1 LGDVMKS
8 VSQIEGRTRWIKRKE
23 RMNNI
28 WMLFKQSRVGILGIA
43 LLFIFLALAV
53 VSVIPPKI
61 DPMYVPLYGTDP
73 EIIGFTQPSLRHP
86 MGTDF
91 MGRDLFSQLLE
102 GAKWGLAVGIT
113 AAAASVI
120 IGTIVGLVSGYFGGT
135 IDTLL
140 QRMADIVLTLPAIP
154 VILVLGAALGRL
166 SIWNLVILIGLLG
179 WPQTSKV
186 IRSQVLS
193 LRERPFIE
201 SARICG
207 ASNERIIFRHIAP
220 NVLPLSFL
228 FMTFGVTGAILT
240 EAALSFLGLGDP
252 STVSWGMMLQWCFTS
267 GYTFKAPFWLL
278 PPGLCI
284 TFLALSFHLIGIG
297 TEQIVNPRLR
307 ER

>member
-1 LGDVMKS
+1 MRP
-8 VSQIEGRTRWIKRKE
+8 VSQIEVKTKWQRRKE
-23 RMNNI
+23 RVGNI
-28 WMLFKQSRVGILGIA
+28 WLLFKQSKVGVLGIV
-43 LLFIFLALAV
+43 ILACFFVLAF
-53 VSVIPPKI
+53 SSMIPPMI
-61 DPMYVPLYGTDP
+61 DEMYIPLYGTDP
-73 EIIGFTQPSLRHP
+73 DIIGFSQPSVRHP

-102 GAKWGLAVGIT
+102 GAKWGLIVGIT

-120 IGTIVGLVSGYFGGT
+120 VGTVVGLVSGYFGGT

-140 QRMADIVLTLPAIP
+140 QRTADIVLTLPSIP
-154 VILVLGAALGRL
+154 LILVIGSALGRL
-166 SIWNLVILIGLLG
+166 SIWNIVILIGMLG
-179 WPQTSKV
+179 WPGTSKV

-201 SARICG
+201 SARVSG
-207 ASNERIIFRHIAP
+207 ASDGRIIFRHIAP

-228 FMTFGVTGAILT
+228 YMTFGVTGAILT

-267 GYTFKAPFWLL
+267 GYTFRAPFWLI
-278 PPGLCI
+278 PPGICI
-284 TFLALSFHLIGIG
+284 TFLALSFYLIGIG

>member
-1 LGDVMKS
+1 MR
-8 VSQIEGRTRWIKRKE
+8 QHIEVKTQWQRRKE
-23 RMNNI
+23 RIRGI
-28 WMLFKQSRVGILGIA
+28 WGLFKQSRVGVLGIA
-43 LLFIFLALAV
+43 ILVIFFILAIA
-53 VSVIPPKI
+53 STIPPKI
-61 DPMYVPLYGTDP
+61 DEMYVPLYGTDP
-73 EIIGFTQPSLRHP
+73 DIIGFSQPSLKHP
-86 MGTDF
+86 LGTDF

-113 AAAASVI
+113 AALASVI
-120 IGTIVGLVSGYFGGT
+120 VGTVVGLVSGYFGGT

-140 QRMADIVLTLPAIP
+140 QRMADIVLTLPSIP
-154 VILVLGAALGRL
+154 LILVIGAALGRL
-166 SIWNLVILIGLLG
+166 SIWNIVILIGMLG
-179 WPQTSKV
+179 WPSTSKV

-201 SARICG
+201 SARVSG
-207 ASNERIIFRHIAP
+207 ASDSRIIFRHIAP

-228 FMTFGVTGAILT
+228 YMTFGVTGAILT

-267 GYTFKAPFWLL
+267 GNTFRAPFWLL

-284 TFLALSFHLIGIG
+284 TFLALSFYLIGIG

>member
-1 LGDVMKS
+1 MEPA
-8 VSQIEGRTRWIKRKE
+8 SQIEMKTKWQRRRERIGGLWI
-23 RMNNI
+23 
-28 WMLFKQSRVGILGIA
+28 LFKQSKVGVLGIVILA
-43 LLFIFLALAV
+43 IFFVLAI
-53 VSVIPPKI
+53 SSTIPPKI
-61 DPMYVPLYGTDP
+61 DDMYIPLYGTDP
-73 EIIGFTQPSLRHP
+73 DIIGFSQPSLQHP

-120 IGTIVGLVSGYFGGT
+120 VGTVVGLVSGYFGGT

-140 QRMADIVLTLPAIP
+140 QRMADIVLTLPSIP
-154 VILVLGAALGRL
+154 LILVIGSALGRL
-166 SIWNLVILIGLLG
+166 SIWNIVILIGMLG
-179 WPQTSKV
+179 WPGTSKV

-201 SARICG
+201 SARVSG
-207 ASNERIIFRHIAP
+207 ASDGRIIFRHIAP
-220 NVLPLSFL
+220 NVLPLTFL
-228 FMTFGVTGAILT
+228 YMTFGVTGAILT

-284 TFLALSFHLIGIG
+284 TFLALSFYLIGIG

>member
-1 LGDVMKS
+1 MKPA
-8 VSQIEGRTRWIKRKE
+8 SQIEVKTKWQRRKE
-23 RMNNI
+23 RI
-28 WMLFKQSRVGILGIA
+28 GGFWTLFKQSKVGVLGIVILA
-43 LLFIFLALAV
+43 IFFVLALA
-53 VSVIPPKI
+53 STIPPKI
-61 DPMYVPLYGTDP
+61 DDMYIPLYGVDP
-73 EIIGFTQPSLRHP
+73 EIIGFSQPSSRHL

-120 IGTIVGLVSGYFGGT
+120 VGTVVGLVSGYFGGT

-140 QRMADIVLTLPAIP
+140 QRMADIVLTLPSIP
-154 VILVLGAALGRL
+154 LILVIGAALGRL
-166 SIWNLVILIGLLG
+166 SIWNIVILIGMLG
-179 WPQTSKV
+179 WPSTSKV

-201 SARICG
+201 SARISG
-207 ASNERIIFRHIAP
+207 ASDGRIIFRHIAP

-228 FMTFGVTGAILT
+228 YMTFGVTGAILT

-284 TFLALSFHLIGIG
+284 TFLALSFYLIGIG

>member
-1 LGDVMKS
+1 MRQAS
-8 VSQIEGRTRWIKRKE
+8 HIEVKTQWQRRKE
-23 RMNNI
+23 RIAGI
-28 WMLFKQSRVGILGIA
+28 WGLFKQSRVGVLGIA
-43 LLFIFLALAV
+43 ILIIFFILAIA
-53 VSVIPPKI
+53 STIPPKI
-61 DPMYVPLYGTDP
+61 DEMYIPLYGTDP
-73 EIIGFTQPSLRHP
+73 EIIGFSQPSLKHP
-86 MGTDF
+86 LGTDF

-113 AAAASVI
+113 AALASVI
-120 IGTIVGLVSGYFGGT
+120 VGTVVGLVSGYFGGT

-140 QRMADIVLTLPAIP
+140 QRMADIVLTLPSIP
-154 VILVLGAALGRL
+154 LILVIGAALGRL
-166 SIWNLVILIGLLG
+166 SIWNIVILIGMLG
-179 WPQTSKV
+179 WPSTSKV

-201 SARICG
+201 SARVSG
-207 ASNERIIFRHIAP
+207 ASDSRIIFRHIAP

-228 FMTFGVTGAILT
+228 YMTFGVTGAILT

-267 GYTFKAPFWLL
+267 GNTFRAPFWLL

-284 TFLALSFHLIGIG
+284 TFLALSFYLIGIG

>member
-1 LGDVMKS
+1 MRPTS
-8 VSQIEGRTRWIKRKE
+8 EIEVKTAWQRRKD
-23 RMNNI
+23 RFGNL
-28 WMLFKQSRVGILGIA
+28 WMLFKQSKVGVLGIVI
-43 LLFIFLALAV
+43 LVIFFVLALA
-53 VSVIPPKI
+53 STIPPQI
-61 DPMYVPLYGTDP
+61 DEMYIPLYGTDP
-73 EIIGFTQPSLRHP
+73 DIIGFSQPSLRHP

-120 IGTIVGLVSGYFGGT
+120 VGTVVGLVSGYFGGT

-140 QRMADIVLTLPAIP
+140 QRMADIVLTLPSIP
-154 VILVLGAALGRL
+154 LILVIGAALGRL
-166 SIWNLVILIGLLG
+166 SIWNIVILIGLLG
-179 WPQTSKV
+179 WPSTSKV

-201 SARICG
+201 SARISG
-207 ASNERIIFRHIAP
+207 ASDGRIIFRHIAP

-228 FMTFGVTGAILT
+228 YMTFGVTGAILT

-284 TFLALSFHLIGIG
+284 TFLALSFYLIGIG

>member
-1 LGDVMKS
+1 MRP
-8 VSQIEGRTRWIKRKE
+8 VSQIEMKTKWQRRRE
-23 RMNNI
+23 RVGNL
-28 WMLFKQSRVGILGIA
+28 WVLFKQSKVGVLGIVI
-43 LLFIFLALAV
+43 LVCFFVLAF
-53 VSVIPPKI
+53 SSMIPPMI
-61 DPMYVPLYGTDP
+61 DEMYIPLYGTDP
-73 EIIGFTQPSLRHP
+73 DIIGFSQPSVRHP

-102 GAKWGLAVGIT
+102 GAKWGLIVGIT

-120 IGTIVGLVSGYFGGT
+120 VGTVVGLVSGYFGGT

-140 QRMADIVLTLPAIP
+140 QRTADIVLTLPSIP
-154 VILVLGAALGRL
+154 LILVIGSALGRL
-166 SIWNLVILIGLLG
+166 SIWNIVILIGMLG
-179 WPQTSKV
+179 WPGTSKV

-201 SARICG
+201 SARVSG
-207 ASNERIIFRHIAP
+207 ASDGRIIFRHIAP
-220 NVLPLSFL
+220 NVLPLTFL
-228 FMTFGVTGAILT
+228 YMTFGVTGAILT

-267 GYTFKAPFWLL
+267 GYTFRAPFWLI
-278 PPGLCI
+278 PPGICI
-284 TFLALSFHLIGIG
+284 TFLALSFYLIGIG

>member
-1 LGDVMKS
+1 MKPA
-8 VSQIEGRTRWIKRKE
+8 SQIEVKSKWQRRRDRIGNLWK
-23 RMNNI
+23 
-28 WMLFKQSRVGILGIA
+28 LFKQSKVGILGIVI
-43 LLFIFLALAV
+43 LVIFFVLAFA
-53 VSVIPPKI
+53 STIPPKI
-61 DPMYVPLYGTDP
+61 DDMYIPLYGTDP
-73 EIIGFTQPSLRHP
+73 EIIGFSQPSSRHLL
-86 MGTDF
+86 GTDF

-120 IGTIVGLVSGYFGGT
+120 VGTVVGLVSGYFGGT

-140 QRMADIVLTLPAIP
+140 QRMADIVLTLPSIP
-154 VILVLGAALGRL
+154 LILVIGAALGRL
-166 SIWNLVILIGLLG
+166 SIWNIVILIGMLG
-179 WPQTSKV
+179 WPSTSKV

-201 SARICG
+201 SARVSG
-207 ASNERIIFRHIAP
+207 ASDGRIIFRHIAP

-228 FMTFGVTGAILT
+228 YMTFGVTGAILT

-284 TFLALSFHLIGIG
+284 TFLALSFYLIGIG

>member
-1 LGDVMKS
+1 MES
-8 VSQIEGRTRWIKRKE
+8 ASQIEMKTKWQRRKE
-23 RMNNI
+23 HI
-28 WMLFKQSRVGILGIA
+28 GGLWLLFKQSKVGVLGIVILA
-43 LLFIFLALAV
+43 IFFVLAI
-53 VSVIPPKI
+53 SSTIPPKI
-61 DPMYVPLYGTDP
+61 DDMYIPLYGTDP
-73 EIIGFTQPSLRHP
+73 DIIGFSQPSLRHP

-120 IGTIVGLVSGYFGGT
+120 VGTVVGLVSGYFGGT

-140 QRMADIVLTLPAIP
+140 QRMADIVLTLPSIP
-154 VILVLGAALGRL
+154 LILVIGAALGRL
-166 SIWNLVILIGLLG
+166 SIWNIVILIGMLG
-179 WPQTSKV
+179 WPSTSKV

-201 SARICG
+201 SARVSG
-207 ASNERIIFRHIAP
+207 ASDGRIIFRHIAP
-220 NVLPLSFL
+220 NVLPLTFL
-228 FMTFGVTGAILT
+228 YMTFGVTGAILT

-284 TFLALSFHLIGIG
+284 TFLALSFYLIGIG

>member
-1 LGDVMKS
+1 MRPTS
-8 VSQIEGRTRWIKRKE
+8 EIEVKTVWQRRKD
-23 RMNNI
+23 RFGNL
-28 WMLFKQSRVGILGIA
+28 WMLFKQSKVGVLGIII
-43 LLFIFLALAV
+43 LVIFFVLALASTV
-53 VSVIPPKI
+53 PPKI
-61 DPMYVPLYGTDP
+61 DEMYIPLYGTDP
-73 EIIGFTQPSLRHP
+73 DIIGFSQPSLRHP

-120 IGTIVGLVSGYFGGT
+120 VGTVVGLVSGYFGGT

-140 QRMADIVLTLPAIP
+140 QRMADIVLTLPSIP
-154 VILVLGAALGRL
+154 LILVIGAALGRL
-166 SIWNLVILIGLLG
+166 SIWNIVILIGLLG
-179 WPQTSKV
+179 WPSTSKV

-201 SARICG
+201 SARISG
-207 ASNERIIFRHIAP
+207 ASDGRIIFRHIAP

-228 FMTFGVTGAILT
+228 YMTFGVTGAILT

-284 TFLALSFHLIGIG
+284 TFLALSFYLIGIG
-297 TEQIVNPRLR
+297 TEQIINPRLR

>member
-1 LGDVMKS
+1 MRPT
-8 VSQIEGRTRWIKRKE
+8 SQIEVKTSWQRRKE
-23 RMNNI
+23 RFGNL
-28 WMLFKQSRVGILGIA
+28 WVLFKQSKVGVLGIVI
-43 LLFIFLALAV
+43 LVIFFILAIA
-53 VSVIPPKI
+53 STIPPKI
-61 DPMYVPLYGTDP
+61 DHMYIPLYGTDP
-73 EIIGFTQPSLRHP
+73 DIIGFSQPSARHP

-120 IGTIVGLVSGYFGGT
+120 VGTVVGLVSGYFGGT

-140 QRMADIVLTLPAIP
+140 QRMADIVLTLPSIP
-154 VILVLGAALGRL
+154 LILVIGAALGRL
-166 SIWNLVILIGLLG
+166 SIWNIVILIGLLG
-179 WPQTSKV
+179 WPSTSKV

-201 SARICG
+201 SARVSG
-207 ASNERIIFRHIAP
+207 ASDGRIIFRHIAP

-228 FMTFGVTGAILT
+228 YMTFGVTGAILT

-284 TFLALSFHLIGIG
+284 TFLALSFYLIGIG